1 MREAGPFC
9 PVRSLLCVSR
19 ASRRLCFASVIR
31 FTSSAGISI
40 FRRHLHEIPEL
51 GITVDSVLAA
61 NDPAAAARIE
71 AQAKARE
78 STPQPHHTHHDMR
91 LGNYLFPNTSR

>member
-1 MREAGPFC
+1 M
-9 PVRSLLCVSR
+9 CVSR
-19 ASRRLCFASVIR
+19 PWCCRSCVVLCDSVTR

-78 STPQPHHTHHDMR
+78 STSPPNHTEDRVACVMS
-91 LGNYLFPNTSR
+91 LD